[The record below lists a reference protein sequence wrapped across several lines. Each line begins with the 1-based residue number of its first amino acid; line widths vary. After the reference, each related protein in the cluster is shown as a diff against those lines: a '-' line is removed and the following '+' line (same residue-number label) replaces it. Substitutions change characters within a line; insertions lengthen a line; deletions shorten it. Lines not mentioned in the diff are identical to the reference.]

1 MNKYQKRFLSLFPP
15 PLIPSFAALLSVIL
29 VTGCALLTPAAPVL
43 PPVEMSD
50 SMGAPPEDSTSE
62 SSETPDGWRI
72 LAPGLDW
79 RIFSPEGQV
88 FGQIAALRIDPALY
102 TFRAHY
108 RPGEPQTVAEWR
120 DSLPGAVALVNA
132 NFFDVDNRVVG
143 MLISDG
149 VGSGQ
154 AFTSRGGTFA
164 VGADDLPLIFS
175 NIDSPYQGEAYQHAV
190 QGFPMLVQGGAA
202 AYSNNDAPTRR
213 TAVGIDAQG
222 RVVLLATPGIG
233 LSLRELS
240 AFLAGEEVALV
251 DAFNLD
257 GGGSTMMSVLVD
269 SHTFLLPSR
278 DPVPAVLAVYP
289 R

>member
-1 MNKYQKRFLSLFPP
+1 MNMYLKRLTTFFQSSRMS
-15 PLIPSFAALLSVIL
+15 IALTLLCLTL
-29 VTGCALLTPAAPVL
+29 VTGCTLITPVL

-50 SMGAPPEDSTSE
+50 SMGTAPEAESTADSTAV
-62 SSETPDGWRI
+62 DGEAWRV
-72 LAPGLDW
+72 LAPGLEW
-79 RIFSPEGQV
+79 RIFSPEGQPL
-88 FGQIAALRIDPALY
+88 GQITALRIDPALY

-108 RPGEPQTVAEWR
+108 RPGEPQTVADWR
-120 DSLPGAVALVNA
+120 DSLPEAVALVNA
-132 NFFDVDNRVVG
+132 NFFDVDNQIVG

-149 VGSGQ
+149 VVSGQ
-154 AFTSRGGTFA
+154 AYTGRGGTFA
-164 VGADDLPLIFS
+164 IGVDDPPIIFS
-175 NIDSPYQGEAYQHAV
+175 NIDSPYQGEAYQQAV

-222 RVVLLATPGIG
+222 RVVLLTTPGFG
-233 LSLRELS
+233 LSLKDLS
-240 AFLAGEEVALV
+240 AFLAGDELALV

-257 GGGSTMMSVLVD
+257 GGGSTMMSVVVD
-269 SHTFLLPSR
+269 SHNFLLPSR